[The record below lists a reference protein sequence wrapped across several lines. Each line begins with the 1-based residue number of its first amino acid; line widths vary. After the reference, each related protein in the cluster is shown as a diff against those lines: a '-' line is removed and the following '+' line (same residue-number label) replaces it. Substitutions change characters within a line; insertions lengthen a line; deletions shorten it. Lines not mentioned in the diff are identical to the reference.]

1 MRLRSRKSVLA
12 VSLEPNAVS
21 GSWIAQDGMTRRA
34 SICLCKADWSDAW
47 KSGLQDYDDA
57 LRELTNRLGVP
68 RGVGALVAFESET
81 SVSEAQAIPDGDIQN
96 ALASVRLAMCERL
109 SLPRRSESVCTKR
122 VFAASREKGK
132 SSGIAIV
139 AASSEVDVDKI
150 QAWIERSGLQC
161 AGIVPTGA
169 LLLNEVARA
178 SKTSSADGL
187 QVVVHVDNYRSSLC
201 VMMEGR
207 AELLRTFEIGL
218 SNLGEAIIRAADGCA
233 KQNQL
238 MNTQACVLEHLQTHG
253 IPQRDMDYIAEL
265 GLSSNSVLP
274 LLQPVLQ
281 RLCVEIKQSLRM
293 VARRSGGAIARLE
306 LRGPGASVPRL
317 RDAIAQSIDADAGT
331 EGGVQ
336 EDMSVEGCLH
346 RGGWRELALSTA
358 KVQAAAGYSRFRR
371 AITCGAILGIVALG
385 GESVHYLRVSA
396 DLDSQIRSMNRQLQ
410 QVRDFRTM
418 SETAVEMDARLGKG
432 HALLD
437 EFLGSQPYWNAVLT
451 ALTKSAQS
459 RVELTEIRGIGER
472 NGASVLI
479 YGVADASEG
488 STSLT
493 DYIEE
498 LKTYSLGKSV
508 EVESR
513 LLIEL
518 DKSPVYQFRL
528 RMTLIEFRPEL
539 LTMEYA
545 P

>member
-1 MRLRSRKSVLA
+1 VLA

-21 GSWIAQDGMTRRA
+21 GSWIAQDGETRRA

-47 KSGLQDYDDA
+47 KSGLQDYDQA
-57 LRELTNRLGVP
+57 LNELKNRLGVP
-68 RGVGALVAFESET
+68 RGVGVLVAFESET

-96 ALASVRLAMCERL
+96 ALTSMRLAMCERL
-109 SLPRRSESVCTKR
+109 SLSRRSESVCAKR
-122 VFAASREKGK
+122 LFTASRGNSKNP
-132 SSGIAIV
+132 GIAIV
-139 AASSEVDVDKI
+139 AASSDMDVDSI

-169 LLLNEVARA
+169 LLLNDVARA
-178 SKTSSADGL
+178 SKSGLADGL
-187 QVVVHVDNYRSSLC
+187 RIVLHVDNYRCSLC
-201 VMMEGR
+201 VMMDGR

-218 SNLGEAIIRAADGCA
+218 NNLGEAIIRAADSSA

-238 MNTQACVLEHLQTHG
+238 MNIQACVLEHLQTHG

-281 RLCVEIKQSLRM
+281 RLCVEVKQSLRM
-293 VARRSGGAIARLE
+293 VVRRSGGAIARFD

-317 RDAIAQSIDADAGT
+317 RDAIAQSIDADVGS
-331 EGGVQ
+331 EGVLK
-336 EDMSVEGCLH
+336 EDMTVEGCLH
-346 RGGWRELALSTA
+346 RGGWRDLALSSA
-358 KVQAAAGYSRFRR
+358 KVQTAEGYSRFRR
-371 AITCGAILGIVALG
+371 AIACGAILGLVALA
-385 GESVHYLRVSA
+385 GETVHYLKTSA
-396 DLDSQIRSMNRQLQ
+396 DLDSQIESMNQQLQ
-410 QVRDFRTM
+410 QVRDFRTI

-451 ALTKSAQS
+451 AITKSAQS
-459 RVELTEIRGIGER
+459 SVELTEIRGIGDR
-472 NGASVLI
+472 SDASVLI
-479 YGVADASEG
+479 YGVADASTG
-488 STSLT
+488 STALA
-493 DYIEE
+493 DYIEK
-498 LKTYSLGKSV
+498 LNTCSLGNSV

-518 DKSPVYQFRL
+518 DKNPVYQFRL